1 MKKTY
6 KVTYSDRADKALHKL
21 DRPMR
26 ILIMSWIEKNL
37 VDCTEPRRI
46 GKALTG
52 QFKGSW
58 RYRVGDYRIIAEIK
72 DEEVLILVVDVGH
85 RSDIYR

>member
-37 VDCTEPRRI
+37 VDCTDPRRI
-46 GKALTG
+46 GKALTR

-58 RYRVGDYRIIAEIK
+58 RYRVGEYRLIAEIK
-72 DEEVLILVVDVGH
+72 DEEVLILAAIMP
-85 RSDIYR
+85 SK